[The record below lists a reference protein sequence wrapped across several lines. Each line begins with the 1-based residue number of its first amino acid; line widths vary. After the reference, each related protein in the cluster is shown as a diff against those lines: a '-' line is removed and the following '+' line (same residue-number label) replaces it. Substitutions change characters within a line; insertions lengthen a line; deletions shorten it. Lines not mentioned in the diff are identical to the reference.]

1 MCITGITG
9 CAILAAIM
17 SSAPGVAMPVSNRFT
32 EDIYKGILHKNA
44 ADRQRILVSRLSCV
58 VIGVF
63 ILFSDT
69 SDSIMTLD
77 FDTMKIATPTGIIML
92 IAVKW
97 DRVTS
102 NAAFDSVLFGSVAA
116 FVWYLAENPR
126 CRTGNKYEML
136 QLTALN

>member
-17 SSAPGVAMPVSNRFT
+17 SSAPGVAMPASNHFT
-32 EDIYKGILHKNA
+32 EDIYKGILRKNA

-77 FDTMKIATPTGIIML
+77 FDTMKSAMPTGINM
-92 IAVKW
+92 
-97 DRVTS
+97 
-102 NAAFDSVLFGSVAA
+102 
-116 FVWYLAENPR
+116 R
-126 CRTGNKYEML
+126 CFN
-136 QLTALN
+136 